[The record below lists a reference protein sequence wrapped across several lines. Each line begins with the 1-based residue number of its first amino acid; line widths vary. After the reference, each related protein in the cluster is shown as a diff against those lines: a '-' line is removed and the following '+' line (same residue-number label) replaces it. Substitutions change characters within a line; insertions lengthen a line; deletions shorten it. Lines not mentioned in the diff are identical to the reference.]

1 MHLPPATGARVS
13 NTYATCPLQG
23 DNLPKGRLIPRISAE
38 GIPGGGK
45 SYIGRGWACGALG
58 RRRCDGPPYRRCVGV
73 LRGRSPTLVL
83 RHGPDSYGRQ
93 Q

>member
-23 DNLPKGRLIPRISAE
+23 DNLPKGRLIPRTSAE

-45 SYIGRGWACGALG
+45 SNRQGMGM
-58 RRRCDGPPYRRCVGV
+58 RRI
-73 LRGRSPTLVL
+73 
-83 RHGPDSYGRQ
+83 RQ
-93 Q
+93 TAV